1 MQAYPVRA
9 KSNMKLDAV
18 FVQELLMQV
27 PQVRGV
33 LFDHAVRDLVL
44 FAEYLIS
51 LDGIEHMVPFLAA
64 V

>member
-33 LFDHAVRDLVL
+33 LFDHAVCDLIL
-44 FAEYLIS
+44 FAEYLIA
-51 LDGIEHMVPFLAA
+51 LDRIEHMVPFLAA

>member
-18 FVQELLMQV
+18 FVQELLMQF

-44 FAEYLIS
+44 FTEYLIAF
-51 LDGIEHMVPFLAA
+51 DRIEHMVPFLAA